1 MLSGTHTKPVD
12 DMDTLPIAGGPL
24 MFNFIEI
31 TEWDGRG
38 PTSQVIA
45 NIEEI
50 TQWSNNEPNRIGKNI
65 TNQLFELTT
74 PRENTGIYNSNP
86 PCIMGILNVT
96 PDSFF
101 DGGKYNDVQ

>member
-50 TQWSNNEPNRIGKNI
+50 TQWSNNEPNRIGKNL
-65 TNQLFELTT
+65 TNLLWPLF
-74 PRENTGIYNSNP
+74 RINY
-86 PCIMGILNVT
+86 
-96 PDSFF
+96 
-101 DGGKYNDVQ
+101 